1 MMKDRENEL
10 FNYLNQLEKDE
21 TSDTPLLFKA
31 NIIENK
37 IELESLPLNSET
49 KTKFETKYKT
59 EEDYDLNLN

>member
-1 MMKDRENEL
+1 MKDRENEL

>member
-1 MMKDRENEL
+1 MKDRENEL
-10 FNYLNQLEKDE
+10 FNYLNQLGKDE